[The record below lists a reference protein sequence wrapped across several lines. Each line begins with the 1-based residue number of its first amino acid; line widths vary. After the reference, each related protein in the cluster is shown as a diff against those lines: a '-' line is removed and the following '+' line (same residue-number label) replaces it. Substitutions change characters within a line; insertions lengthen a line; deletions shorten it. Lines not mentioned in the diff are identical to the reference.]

1 MLRQAIFVLVLV
13 GAAFAGG
20 AAINGPGLAWLQ
32 RNLIGGP
39 TIIVDGSA
47 PADEPGRAAKR
58 FPTASGST
66 LTFPVAAS
74 AGNTPSKDRPT
85 PPTTTFP
92 PATANPSDSSDPG
105 LLGLP
110 GPAGPDPAALA
121 AAATIPPATT
131 DPASPLDLPALDL
144 PLEAPTASAT
154 TPPTTSVPKSDPI
167 TRLASTEGL
176 DSTLS
181 PASTDPTPLSPGRDW
196 TEIRQ
201 RLKGLG
207 VSRYNVD
214 AELEGRVRFSCVIPV
229 DGLRAVGHHFE
240 ADGDDIFQAVDAT
253 IRRITLWRATEPAR
267 ADP

>member
-47 PADEPGRAAKR
+47 PAGEPGRAAKR

-66 LTFPVAAS
+66 LPFPVAAG
-74 AGNTPSKDRPT
+74 APTNDRST
-85 PPTTTFP
+85 PPATTFP
-92 PATANPSDSSDPG
+92 PATANLPDSAAPG

-110 GPAGPDPAALA
+110 GPSGPDPSALA
-121 AAATIPPATT
+121 AAAMPPVTN

-144 PLEAPTASAT
+144 PLEAPTAGAT
-154 TPPTTSVPKSDPI
+154 TPPTAPAPKSDPV
-167 TRLASTEGL
+167 TRLASTGGL
-176 DSTLS
+176 DSTPS
-181 PASTDPTPLSPGRDW
+181 PASADPTPSPPGRDW
-196 TEIRQ
+196 TEIRR

-207 VSRYNVD
+207 VSRYTVD

-240 ADGDDIFQAVDAT
+240 AEGDDIFQAVDAT
-253 IRRITLWRATEPAR
+253 IRRIILWRATEPTR
-267 ADP
+267 TDP